1 MSTPIR
7 PLLVLQDRDRRIL
20 ALGKELER
28 LPAEEQRAKAKLSED
43 QAAVTKAH
51 DELRR
56 NELDFKKLELDS
68 ATRRTTVQ
76 RLKHQQFETRKNDE
90 YQALAHEVTRYEK
103 ELDDLETHELELMER
118 ADGLKAALASAE
130 KQLAKTKAIVQ
141 EELGDLIERRKHL
154 EADISALRDERA
166 VLAAD
171 IPEGPLALYERLLKS
186 KGGMAVAPMQEGRC
200 GCCHMKL
207 IPATVIKVQSGK
219 EFAQCEDCAR
229 ILYLGE

>member
-1 MSTPIR
+1 MGNIHYIRWYANSYRWSYALCLCVVPIYR
-7 PLLVLQDRDRRIL
+7 
-20 ALGKELER
+20 
-28 LPAEEQRAKAKLSED
+28 S
-43 QAAVTKAH
+43 
-51 DELRR
+51 
-56 NELDFKKLELDS
+56 
-68 ATRRTTVQ
+68 
-76 RLKHQQFETRKNDE
+76 
-90 YQALAHEVTRYEK
+90 
-103 ELDDLETHELELMER
+103 
-118 ADGLKAALASAE
+118 
-130 KQLAKTKAIVQ
+130 
-141 EELGDLIERRKHL
+141 ELGDLIERRKHL

-200 GCCHMKL
+200 GGCHMKL